1 MITVT
6 AATTHHYWSLQN
18 SQHLYIYF
26 HTINNYHICIH
37 PMTRQPSHLSQVQT
51 ETQNNPL
58 HKKKK
63 LFIVIPSIDL
73 NLVKI
78 TCMVLAKVHFT

>member
-1 MITVT
+1 MFTQ
-6 AATTHHYWSLQN
+6 WQDN
-18 SQHLYIYF
+18 
-26 HTINNYHICIH
+26 
-37 PMTRQPSHLSQVQT
+37 HLSQVQT

-58 HKKKK
+58 YKKKK
-63 LFIVIPSIDL
+63 WLIIIPSIDL